1 MSFEYPDK
9 YEFFNVKT
17 GEVRIL
23 KASGPYAKHMING
36 FILSSNLSRNA
47 SRGQD
52 FGWRLARPTLEV
64 VKKAQSNPTIMREI
78 ATAKGVNPRGVRL
91 PDLIEFLVDS
101 HNNNLQAEQI
111 AEDEQPRFQ
120 AEYEASLK
128 DAGLPVAASDSDLI
142 TDDKLKE
149 SDSVP
154 TEPMPASKKV
164 PTKAKA

>member
-1 MSFEYPDK
+1 MDFSFPDK

-17 GEVRIL
+17 GETRIL
-23 KASGPYAKHMING
+23 KAAGPYAKHIING
-36 FILSSNLSRNA
+36 FILSSNLGRNA

-64 VKKAQSNPTIMREI
+64 VKKAQSNPAIMREI

-101 HNNNLQAEQI
+101 YNNTLQSQQI
-111 AEDEQPRFQ
+111 AEEEAPRFQ

-128 DAGLPVAASDSDLI
+128 GSGLEAARVDSDLI
-142 TDDKLKE
+142 TDDKLEE
-149 SDSVP
+149 S
-154 TEPMPASKKV
+154 TPAQKTPS
-164 PTKAKA
+164 KAKA